1 MSRTNNK
8 QSELQT
14 SLSAIVTQTYKLMQT
29 ENELFYK
36 EKFNEHVVVI
46 TLVCCRLISFL
57 KLFGA
62 PGFKR
67 LR

>member
-14 SLSAIVTQTYKLMQT
+14 SLSAIVTQRYKLMQT

-46 TLVCCRLISFL
+46 TLFCCRLISFF
-57 KLFGA
+57 KLFGT
-62 PGFKR
+62 
-67 LR
+67 

>member
-1 MSRTNNK
+1 MSRTNIK

-14 SLSAIVTQTYKLMQT
+14 SLSAIVTQMYKLTQT

-36 EKFNEHVVVI
+36 EKSNEHVVGI
-46 TLVCCRLISFL
+46 TLLYCRLISFL